1 MIRLPHRAP
10 GFTLVEILVVMAIF
24 GVVIG
29 AVYSLYLTHQKTA
42 YVQDDLVD
50 LQQNLRIAMDSIT
63 RDIRM
68 AGMLVPPNDPVTNAK
83 LNPLDKGAFNSYSTS
98 VQINTASSAGQF
110 ARIARSKV
118 TAAFS
123 TFSTSVDAP
132 ESVDALTGAGAVNV
146 RLIRPN
152 NRSNPVSGMDTYLV
166 LNAANSNGPSVTLK
180 RPGGATFTAGV
191 GIDAGDIIAVA
202 GPPVPSTPPTTDPP
216 AGYDTIVYSLIPC
229 PESPSVKCLARAVNQ
244 AATPEVIAGNISSL
258 HFSYLY
264 DDGSEDKNPADPATI
279 RSVRV
284 TIAGETS
291 ATSTLSEGPKQRQI
305 TSVIKLRNKR

>member
-10 GFTLVEILVVMAIF
+10 GFTLVELLVVMTIF

-68 AGMLVPPNDPVTNAK
+68 AGMLVPQNDPVTNAK
-83 LNPLDKGAFNSYSTS
+83 LNPLDKGAFNSYSSS
-98 VQINTASSAGQF
+98 VQINTASAAGQF
-110 ARIARSKV
+110 ARVARSKV

-152 NRSNPVSGMDTYLV
+152 DRSNPVSGMDTYLV
-166 LNAANSNGPSVTLK
+166 LNAANRNGPSVTLK
-180 RPGGATFTAGV
+180 RPGGGTFTAGI
-191 GIDAGDIIAVA
+191 GIDAGDIIAVT
-202 GPPVPSTPPTTDPP
+202 GSPIPSTPPTADPP

-244 AATPEVIAGNISSL
+244 AATPEVVAGNISSL
-258 HFSYLY
+258 RFSYLC
-264 DDGSEDKNPADPATI
+264 DDGSENNNPADPATI

-284 TIAGETS
+284 TVAGETS
-291 ATSTLSEGPKQRQI
+291 ATSAISEGPKKRQI
-305 TSVIKLRNKR
+305 TSVVKLRNKR